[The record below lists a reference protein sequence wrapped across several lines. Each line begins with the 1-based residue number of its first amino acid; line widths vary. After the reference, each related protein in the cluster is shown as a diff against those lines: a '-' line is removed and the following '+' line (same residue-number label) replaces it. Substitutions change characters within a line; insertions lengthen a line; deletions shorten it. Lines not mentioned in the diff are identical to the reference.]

1 MSSATPLV
9 LLVEDDP
16 VLRSFLSEN
25 LAADGFDPVEAGSAA
40 DGLRALE
47 YKRPDVALV
56 DLGLPDG
63 SGLDLIARVRGAD
76 GAGSR
81 LDPGLP
87 LLVVTG
93 RDGELD
99 RLRGFERG
107 ADDYVVK
114 PFSYGELRMRILA
127 VLRRSR
133 GRRGAGTLRVGELEI
148 DPAAREAR
156 LRGTRVELAQKEFA
170 LLHALACEPRRV
182 FGKEELLRDVWG
194 FRSPGA
200 TRTLDSHAC
209 RLRRKL
215 GVQGDRFVIN
225 VWGFGYKLL
234 DGPAR

>member
-1 MSSATPLV
+1 MSSAAPLV

-63 SGLDLIARVRGAD
+63 SGLDLIARVRGAG

-81 LDPGLP
+81 LDPGVP

-133 GRRGAGTLRVGELEI
+133 GRRGAGALRVGELEI
-148 DPAAREAR
+148 DPLAREAR
-156 LRGTRVELAQKEFA
+156 LRGTRVDLAQKEFA
-170 LLHALACEPRRV
+170 LLHALACEPMRV
-182 FGKEELLRDVWG
+182 FTK
-194 FRSPGA
+194 
-200 TRTLDSHAC
+200 
-209 RLRRKL
+209 
-215 GVQGDRFVIN
+215 
-225 VWGFGYKLL
+225 
-234 DGPAR
+234 